1 VSASA
6 SPPAQPRFADHP
18 VLLFWETTR
27 ACLLACRHCRASA
40 QPDPLPGQLGRAEG
54 IDLLFQAAEFAPHP
68 PVVVFTGGDVLL
80 RPDLESLLAVAR
92 SLRLVTAVSPSA
104 TDRLNERALDR
115 LAALGVHGL
124 SVSIDAGPEGH
135 DRLRGVAGTHARSVA
150 ALRAARARNFVVQ
163 VNTVVMRSTVADL
176 PQVAATLVEAGVR
189 VWEVFFLVAT
199 GRALASEYLTPAEV
213 LDVCA
218 FLVESTRYGIELRTV
233 EAPFIRRVFDGMR
246 EGSLAPGPLYARLT
260 ADLASR
266 LGTPSRPP
274 HLARAGTLD
283 GDGILFVAHDGAIH
297 PGGLLPLP
305 LGNVRAHRLVDVY
318 RTHPVLQAIRAR
330 TLHGPCGE
338 CPARFA
344 CGGSRARAYAATGD
358 PLGTDPLCPWAAS
371 AQGDPDAGA
380 VAATAPPSP
389 ADG

>member
-1 VSASA
+1 MSAQTP
-6 SPPAQPRFADHP
+6 PPAQPRFADHP

-40 QPDPLPGQLGRAEG
+40 QPDPLPGQLDRAEG

-80 RPDLESLLAVAR
+80 RPDLEELLAVAH

-104 TDRLNERALDR
+104 TDRLNERTLDR

-135 DRLRGVAGTHARSVA
+135 DRLRGVEGTHARSVT
-150 ALRAARARNFVVQ
+150 ALRAALARGLVVQ

-176 PQVAATLVEAGVR
+176 PHVAATLVGAGVR

-233 EAPFIRRVFDGMR
+233 EAPFIRRVFEGMR
-246 EGSLAPGPLYARLT
+246 EGTLVLGPLYDRLT
-260 ADLASR
+260 ADLRDR
-266 LGTPSRPP
+266 LGPPRRPP

-283 GDGILFVAHDGAIH
+283 GDGILFVAHDGTVH

-305 LGNVRAHRLVDVY
+305 LGNVRSDRLVDVY

-330 TLHGPCGE
+330 AFHGPCGE
-338 CPARFA
+338 CPARFT

-358 PLGTDPLCPWAAS
+358 PLGTDPLCPWAAA
-371 AQGDPDAGA
+371 AQDTA
-380 VAATAPPSP
+380 VAAAAPASP
-389 ADG
+389 AG